1 MKLLQIT
8 DTHLS
13 PSKPHFNDNWEPL
26 SRWILSQEPDL
37 VIHTGDLSVDGADH
51 DEDLASSVALLR
63 RLPVPVLC
71 VPGNHDVGHLPGTAQ
86 PVDPLRLAR
95 WRRLVGPDRW
105 AEDRDGWRLVGIDSL
120 LCGSGSDEEAEQFAW
135 LVRCLDGRDG
145 RCVAMFSHQP
155 LFVDDPDEG
164 DTGYWG
170 IPPAPRRA
178 LRDLLARHDV
188 ALFASGHLHVAHEG
202 RLDGTALI
210 WAPASSFTVGPMERD
225 MPGRRV
231 LGAAVHRLRGTA
243 SHAIAEVPGLA
254 PHVLDDVIDEVY
266 PWLSPRKPATAGV
279 RP

>member
-26 SRWILSQEPDL
+26 SRWILAQAPDL
-37 VIHTGDLSVDGADH
+37 VVHTGDLSVDGADH
-51 DEDLASSVALLR
+51 DDDLASSIARLR

-71 VPGNHDVGHLPGTAQ
+71 IPGNHDVGHLPGTAQ

-135 LVRCLDGRDG
+135 LERCLDGRDG
-145 RCVAMFSHQP
+145 RRVAMFSHQP

-164 DTGYWG
+164 NTGYWG
-170 IPPAPRRA
+170 IPPGPRRA
-178 LRDLLARHDV
+178 LRDLLARHEV

-210 WAPASSFTVGPMERD
+210 WAPASSFTVGSMERD

-231 LGAAVHRLRGTA
+231 LGAAVHGLGAAA
-243 SHAIAEVPGLA
+243 SHAIVEVPGLA
-254 PHVLDDVIDEVY
+254 PYVLDDVIDEVY
-266 PWLSPRKPATAGV
+266 PWLSPRHRATADA